1 DWSSDVCSSY
11 LFFVILFF
19 KILLAIGCACSS
31 EDQSIFNNLSYIFNF
46 NQKRKNDSIG
56 KINTV
61 APPTSTLTGLGI
73 YESAFP
79 PIGEIGATI
88 CSRCEQLSFI
98 IDKASSTC
106 SSSQPIINV
115 VFPSFKNP
123 PVVASFVVW

>member
-1 DWSSDVCSSY
+1 
-11 LFFVILFF
+11 
-19 KILLAIGCACSS
+19 
-31 EDQSIFNNLSYIFNF
+31 
-46 NQKRKNDSIG
+46 
-56 KINTV
+56 
-61 APPTSTLTGLGI
+61 LTGLGI

-123 PVVASFVVW
+123 PVVASFVVWKLPPLREVINLFESLSCTIALISLIITLPFNCLFYSLFFQWLLVLLH